1 VPDAHTLTYIPAGT
15 GYQTSSPEL
24 LVGGFG
30 SDTAGPANADGLQ
43 EVVYNPGLADDK
55 TVTWSGPSE
64 FTHRAII
71 DSSDDLVTSEGYYL
85 HRITRSGTELW
96 RQQLKRP
103 AGDNI
108 EWRGIAEDPAT
119 GGFVVSEFTDG
130 QIWFFSRDGVLQKK
144 WGLFNVNDGGPYTYM
159 KFPYGLRIISYP

>member
-1 VPDAHTLTYIPAGT
+1 
-15 GYQTSSPEL
+15 
-24 LVGGFG
+24 
-30 SDTAGPANADGLQ
+30 
-43 EVVYNPGLADDK
+43 VYAPGQADDK

-71 DSSDDLVTSEGYYL
+71 DSSDDIVTSEGYYL

-119 GGFVVSEFTDG
+119 GGFVVSQFTDG

-159 KFPYGLRIISYP
+159 KFPYGLRIINYP